1 MFNTLLILLQG
12 GEGLAFLKGAT
23 IKAPAVIEKED

>member
-1 MFNTLLILLQG
+1 MLTGLQG
-12 GEGLAFLKGAT
+12 GEGLGFVKGKT